1 MDSLKCVV
9 NENLERDLP
18 EFDFKLIFE
27 NDFFNDEYDLES
39 EGNIP
44 THNRVKYD
52 IKKNGTFI
60 GSLFMENY
68 DFNGFMNK
76 FMDIIDD
83 YDVRRLYDKNIK
95 EQLSENYNK
104 FIDSFEANIKK
115 RPNSLIGEIYKLR
128 RVAGLL

>member
-1 MDSLKCVV
+1 
-9 NENLERDLP
+9 
-18 EFDFKLIFE
+18 
-27 NDFFNDEYDLES
+27 
-39 EGNIP
+39 
-44 THNRVKYD
+44 
-52 IKKNGTFI
+52 
-60 GSLFMENY
+60 MENY